1 MKKDDGHEET
11 EEIIKKI
18 ERRINKEY
26 RQARDELQEKLNDYL
41 ARFRKKN
48 ALKLKA
54 LAKGAITKAEYDKWL
69 KGQVLIG
76 ERWQEMVDT
85 IAEDLTNTMQIARS
99 IAFEYMPEVY
109 AINHNYGTYQVE
121 HGGLVDTSYVLYD
134 RQTVEKIVLD
144 EKGNFIPK
152 PGKRVSRH
160 IAEGKTL
167 AWEKRNIQSTMLQA
181 ILQGESISKIATRI
195 MAEGDSIIAEDIK
208 GYEKMTAEQVAR
220 TLAERNRGVAIR
232 NARTLATGVQ
242 NAGRIDSYDRALS
255 MGIKVKKSW
264 LATLDRRTRHWHR
277 ELDGVTIDNDK
288 PFENEF
294 GKIMYPGDPEA
305 DGANI
310 YNCRCTLVASIEGF
324 ERDFSDL
331 LKRNVTH
338 LGDMSYEEWKAE
350 KESVSDPITK
360 QDQIAEHMKRVYG
373 AEYKKYRSL

>member
-1 MKKDDGHEET
+1 M
-11 EEIIKKI
+11 
-18 ERRINKEY
+18 
-26 RQARDELQEKLNDYL
+26 QEKLNDYL

-54 LAKGAITKAEYDKWL
+54 LAKGAITQAEYDKWL

-121 HGGLVDTSYVLYD
+121 HGGLVDTSYLLYD

-195 MAEGDSIIAEDIK
+195 MSEGDSIIAEDIK

-331 LKRNVTH
+331 LKRNVKH

-360 QDQIAEHMKRVYG
+360 QEQIAEHMKRVYG